1 LHEQSPAIKTQR
13 HNEKPAELDRIS
25 GPETLRTCFAL
36 SAHPR
41 RHDHLLVMMVM
52 AMMEE
57 RSHLTLIVK
66 SDSAASQPEKH
77 TPSRR
82 GTTAKNLADFSKDP

>member
-1 LHEQSPAIKTQR
+1 MARVLGDHSPAW

-25 GPETLRTCFAL
+25 GPKTFGTCFDL

-41 RHDHLLVMMVM
+41 RHDHLVVMMVM

-57 RSHLTLIVK
+57 QSHLRFDCK
-66 SDSAASQPEKH
+66 K
-77 TPSRR
+77 
-82 GTTAKNLADFSKDP
+82 